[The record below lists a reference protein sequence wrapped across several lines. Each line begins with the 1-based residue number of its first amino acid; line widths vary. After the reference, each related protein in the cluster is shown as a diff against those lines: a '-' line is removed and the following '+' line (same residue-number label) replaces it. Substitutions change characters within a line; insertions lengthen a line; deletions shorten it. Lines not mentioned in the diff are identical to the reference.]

1 MASCWTIKLGWLAGG
16 MAVAWGLSQHSSA
29 GGEQLCCASF
39 VCLFSC
45 FLLFLHFLCFVV
57 VLFLFVCFSCLFSFL
72 LNCLYLNPR
81 DLALLP
87 FFSSLPFPTM
97 LGNEQMAVWCLV
109 ACWIKPHSD
118 SLNFC
123 QSLENAVPKEQRDG
137 AYRTFGCIWMDFYL
151 QLLVSAGLFVHFH
164 CCPDFLCLLCC
175 FSVKGKQAAST
186 KAGNQ

>member
-1 MASCWTIKLGWLAGG
+1 MPGDC
-16 MAVAWGLSQHSSA
+16 LSIHQQVVSNCVVHH
-29 GGEQLCCASF
+29 LF
-39 VCLFSC
+39 VCFLVFFCSC
-45 FLLFLHFLCFVV
+45 IFYVLLLFCFC
-57 VLFLFVCFSCLFSFL
+57 LFVCFSCLFSFL

-137 AYRTFGCIWMDFYL
+137 AYRTFGCI
-151 QLLVSAGLFVHFH
+151 
-164 CCPDFLCLLCC
+164 
-175 FSVKGKQAAST
+175 
-186 KAGNQ
+186 